1 MSEIVLVKQQ
11 PVEIPEPERAAARK
25 VLFGLVD
32 GLGEANKKTWR
43 RFVNMLMRLEPGEMV
58 EIKTHKARVGWFH
71 RRHMALEQRVFEA
84 QERVTDFKQFRL
96 WLKLGAGFVDWMPG
110 PKGGVFPVPR
120 SIAYSELEE
129 GDMRQFHDDAV
140 QFLRSEHAG
149 KYLWPKLPES
159 QRTEAIEAVLAGFN
173 E

>member
-1 MSEIVLVKQQ
+1 MSDIVLVKQA

-25 VLFGLVD
+25 VLFGVVD
-32 GLGEANKKTWR
+32 GLGAANKKSWR
-43 RFVNMLMRLEPGEMV
+43 RFFGMLMRLEPGEIV
-58 EIKTHKARVGWFH
+58 EIMTRKQRSGPFH

-84 QERVTDFKQFRL
+84 QERIDRFEEFRM
-96 WLKLGAGFVDWMPG
+96 WLKLGAGFVTWRPG
-110 PKGGVFPVPR
+110 PRGGVFPIPR

-140 QFLRSEHAG
+140 AFLRTEHAG
-149 KYLWPKLPES
+149 KYLWPHLPAGA
-159 QRTEAIEAVLAGFN
+159 RIDAIEAVLRGFG